1 MATLSLAIPRFAP
14 NPYIQSVLASVLR
27 TVARTSAPTALFLGF
42 VALTLS
48 LILFVLGVPAI
59 RDLVR

>member
-1 MATLSLAIPRFAP
+1 M
-14 NPYIQSVLASVLR
+14 VLGLGSEIVA
-27 TVARTSAPTALFLGF
+27 TVAQTSAPVALFLGF
-42 VALTLS
+42 VSLTLS

>member
-1 MATLSLAIPRFAP
+1 MVRLAAACMVLGLGSEVFA
-14 NPYIQSVLASVLR
+14 

-48 LILFVLGVPAI
+48 LILFLLGVPAI

>member
-1 MATLSLAIPRFAP
+1 MVRLAAVCLVLGLGSELFAVVT
-14 NPYIQSVLASVLR
+14 Q
-27 TVARTSAPTALFLGF
+27 TSAPTALFLGF
-42 VALTLS
+42 VSVTLS